1 MPKSGDFGHQSSTLR
16 SLARNPATEIAFTR
30 HAAERMMQ
38 RQVTKLDVV
47 AALRKGKVIDIALR
61 EGETCWL
68 TNGDDLDG
76 RTLGILVVPYPSE
89 SVIKVITVYEP
100 D

>member
-1 MPKSGDFGHQSSTLR
+1 MPKSADFGHQSSTLR
-16 SLARNPATEIAFTR
+16 SLARNPATDIAFTR

-68 TNGDDLDG
+68 TTGDDLDG
-76 RTLGILVVPYPSE
+76 RTLGIVVVPYQSE
-89 SVIKVITVYEP
+89 SVIKVITVFEP

>member
-1 MPKSGDFGHQSSTLR
+1 MPKSAEFGRQSSVLR
-16 SLARNPATEIAFTR
+16 SLANDPATDFAFTR

-38 RQVTKLDVV
+38 RQVTKLDVL
-47 AALRKGKVIDIALR
+47 AALRKGKIIDIALR
-61 EGETCWL
+61 EGETSWL
-68 TNGDDLDG
+68 TTGDDLDG
-76 RTLGILVVPYPSE
+76 RTLGVVVVPYPSE

>member
-1 MPKSGDFGHQSSTLR
+1 MPKFTDFGRQSSVLR
-16 SLARNPATEIAFTR
+16 SLSSNPATKIAFTR

-47 AALRKGKVIDIALR
+47 AALRKGRVIDIALR
-61 EGETCWL
+61 EDETSWL
-68 TNGDDLDG
+68 TTGDDLDG
-76 RTLGILVVPYPSE
+76 RTLGIVVVPYLSE
-89 SVIKVITVYEP
+89 SKIKVITVYEP